1 MTPHAAYKLVSG
13 AVAAQSNGSAP
24 ERVRE
29 LREALETLRHALLDR
44 TLRETRELFT
54 DTSRLTQG
62 AGSGHDARQ

>member
-44 TLRETRELFT
+44 VLRQPEFFT
-54 DTSRLTQG
+54 DKQPKETNDDRTT
-62 AGSGHDARQ
+62 

>member
-1 MTPHAAYKLVSG
+1 MTPHAAYKLVCG

-44 TLRETRELFT
+44 VLRQPEFFT
-54 DTSRLTQG
+54 DKQPKETNDDRTK
-62 AGSGHDARQ
+62 